1 MNDPL
6 IDRSL
11 DPFSQASINR
21 IYGFYDECKRRY
33 SIRPWVFLI
42 FRQID
47 FDNTKWSEDWDQ
59 VDLESVSHESLMG
72 PIDSTILWLKIWEP
86 KTWFWVFFPKF

>member
-1 MNDPL
+1 MVFMMN
-6 IDRSL
+6 
-11 DPFSQASINR
+11 ASGDIASGP
-21 IYGFYDECKRRY
+21 GF
-33 SIRPWVFLI
+33 FI